1 LLGTRT
7 PCLFHLVFLLFGL
20 FSFCPYSH
28 VVDADIRGDIVNKYS
43 RVLYCMLFGVIWP
56 SRIHHPSLL
65 FEPKGNYTV
74 PVERIIKKGKK
85 ERKRRGGEKE
95 RKRKGEKEKKST
107 SALIVYLE
115 ASL

>member
-1 LLGTRT
+1 MIA
-7 PCLFHLVFLLFGL
+7 
-20 FSFCPYSH
+20 FS
-28 VVDADIRGDIVNKYS
+28 
-43 RVLYCMLFGVIWP
+43 
-56 SRIHHPSLL
+56 
-65 FEPKGNYTV
+65 GNYTV

-115 ASL
+115 ASI